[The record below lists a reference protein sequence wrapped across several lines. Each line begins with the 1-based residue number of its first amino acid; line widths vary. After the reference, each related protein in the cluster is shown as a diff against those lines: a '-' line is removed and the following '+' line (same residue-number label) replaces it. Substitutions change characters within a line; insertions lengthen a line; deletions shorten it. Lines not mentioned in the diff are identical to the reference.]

1 MAGMEPGLRPSNESG
16 VVQSAQAPPQ
26 NYRLPVAA
34 GVGIFPP
41 MSITAIVEND
51 TIKLPPGM
59 HLPDGTEVRIE
70 TEAPAGRSV
79 AERYA
84 TLAGAAEDMP
94 PDLARNL
101 DHYIHGHAR
110 KP

>member
-1 MAGMEPGLRPSNESG
+1 
-16 VVQSAQAPPQ
+16 
-26 NYRLPVAA
+26 
-34 GVGIFPP
+34 
-41 MSITAIVEND
+41 MSITVIVEND
-51 TIKLPPGM
+51 TIKLPPGL
-59 HLPDGTEVRIE
+59 HLPDGTEVCVEIKA
-70 TEAPAGRSV
+70 TVGRNA

-94 PDLARNL
+94 ADLARNL

>member
-1 MAGMEPGLRPSNESG
+1 MTATALRASLPGRQSG
-16 VVQSAQAPPQ
+16 AFRGWRCSG
-26 NYRLPVAA
+26 
-34 GVGIFPP
+34 GVLAKRRSFGIFAG

-51 TIKLPPGM
+51 TIKLPPGL

-70 TEAPAGRSV
+70 TKAPAGRSV

-94 PDLARNL
+94 ADLARNL
-101 DHYIHGHAR
+101 DHYLHGHAR

>member
-1 MAGMEPGLRPSNESG
+1 MLAECGSS
-16 VVQSAQAPPQ
+16 
-26 NYRLPVAA
+26 
-34 GVGIFPP
+34 GIFEG

-51 TIKLPPGM
+51 TIKLPPGL
-59 HLPDGTEVRIE
+59 HLPDGTEVCIE
-70 TEAPAGRSV
+70 TKAPADRSV

-94 PDLARNL
+94 ADLARNL
-101 DHYIHGHAR
+101 DHYLHGHAR

>member
-1 MAGMEPGLRPSNESG
+1 
-16 VVQSAQAPPQ
+16 
-26 NYRLPVAA
+26 
-34 GVGIFPP
+34 

-51 TIKLPPGM
+51 TIKLPPGV
-59 HLPDGTEVRIE
+59 HLPDGTQVCIE
-70 TEAPAGRSV
+70 TEVAARRSV

-94 PDLARNL
+94 ADLARNL